1 MGSLITKDNK
11 VEINNE
17 AIKEP
22 LLFADPVAGCTD
34 PMAEVVR
41 KRLIDA
47 GFIYG

>member
-1 MGSLITKDNK
+1 MGSLITKDTK
-11 VEINNE
+11 VQIKND

-22 LLFADPVAGCTD
+22 LLIPDGKCTD
-34 PMAEVVR
+34 PMAEIVR